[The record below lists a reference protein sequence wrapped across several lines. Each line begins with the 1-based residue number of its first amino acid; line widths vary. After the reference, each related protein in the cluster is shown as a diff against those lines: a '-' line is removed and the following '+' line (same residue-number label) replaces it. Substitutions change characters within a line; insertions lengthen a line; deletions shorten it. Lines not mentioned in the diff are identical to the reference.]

1 MGTTICEEKR
11 RMLETYQDATQAY
24 ADGVEKL
31 RRQMG
36 TMDKPEYDA
45 LYRITE
51 ELRVKLWSAVS
62 SQHPN
67 LT

>member
-1 MGTTICEEKR
+1 MRIR
-11 RMLETYQDATQAY
+11 LLETYQDATQAY

-51 ELRVKLWSAVS
+51 ELRLGATGAREQLNVHVTL
-62 SQHPN
+62 HGC
-67 LT
+67 

>member
-1 MGTTICEEKR
+1 MRIR
-11 RMLETYQDATQAY
+11 LLETYQDATQAY

-45 LYRITE
+45 LYLITE
-51 ELRVKLWSAVS
+51 ELRLGATGAREELNAHVTL
-62 SQHPN
+62 HGC
-67 LT
+67 